1 MNFNQHG
8 GRRSI
13 THTPQ
18 KTKLIND
25 NSRVSLIGQD
35 SGISL
40 INQLF
45 ANHFKKS
52 VKIKELSQQELIE
65 LKKSVE
71 SGCKGGE

>member
-13 THTPQ
+13 THTSH

-35 SGISL
+35 HGISF

-45 ANHFKKS
+45 ADHFKS
-52 VKIKELSQQELIE
+52 VKMVELSQAELTE

-71 SGCKGGE
+71 NGCIGGK

>member
-1 MNFNQHG
+1 MNFNKHG

-13 THTPQ
+13 THTQ
-18 KTKLIND
+18 HKTKLIND

-35 SGISL
+35 HGISF

-45 ANHFKKS
+45 ADHFKS
-52 VKIKELSQQELIE
+52 VKIKELTQSELIQ

-71 SGCKGGE
+71 TGCLGGK

>member
-13 THTPQ
+13 THTQ
-18 KTKLIND
+18 HKTKLIND

-35 SGISL
+35 HGISF
-40 INQLF
+40 INQIF
-45 ANHFKKS
+45 ADHFKS
-52 VKIKELSQQELIE
+52 VRIKELSQQELIE

-71 SGCKGGE
+71 SGCIGGV

>member
-1 MNFNQHG
+1 MNFEKHG
-8 GRRSI
+8 GRGSI
-13 THTPQ
+13 AHTSQ

-35 SGISL
+35 HGISF

-45 ANHFKKS
+45 ANHFND
-52 VKIKELSQQELIE
+52 VKIKELTQLELIQ

-71 SGCKGGE
+71 NGCKGGK

>member
-13 THTPQ
+13 THTQ
-18 KTKLIND
+18 HKNKLNY
-25 NSRVSLIGQD
+25 ND
-35 SGISL
+35 SGVAL

-45 ANHFKKS
+45 ANHFND
-52 VKIKELSQQELIE
+52 VKMVELTQSELTE

-71 SGCKGGE
+71 TGCIGGK